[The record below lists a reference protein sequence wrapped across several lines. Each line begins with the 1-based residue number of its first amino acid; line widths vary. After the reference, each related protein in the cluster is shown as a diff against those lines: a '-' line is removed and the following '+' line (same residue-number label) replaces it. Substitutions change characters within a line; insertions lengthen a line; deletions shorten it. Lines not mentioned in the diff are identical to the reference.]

1 MTMNFR
7 TPVDIKKSNLAINY
21 QSPVFS
27 IGSCFTNHI
36 GERLSYY
43 KFPVIV
49 NPFGTLYNPVSVK
62 KALEIIDKNKTF
74 KAEDLNNYN
83 EKHLSFHHDTTFSN
97 TDINK
102 ALTKINKSI
111 TKSHEFLRKSKSLFI
126 TFGTAFVYKYKK
138 TNEIVSN
145 CHKIPAK
152 EFDHFML
159 SPNEIIEEWKII
171 LDKLQQS
178 ETDKKFIFTVSPVR
192 HWKDGAV
199 NNQLSKSILIYSIHE
214 LIKNRHDAEYFPSYE
229 IFMDELRDY
238 RFYAEDMIHA
248 GNQGINYVWEKFQ
261 ETYISDEVSHVMKSV
276 EKLIKA
282 TQHKPYNP
290 KGNEYKTF
298 LTAQLKKAE
307 EIDKKY
313 PNVNI
318 EKEKNLLKNQLQEN
332 FGNNNP

>member
-1 MTMNFR
+1 MTMDFR
-7 TPVDIKKSNLAINY
+7 KPVDIKKSNLAINY

-36 GERLSYY
+36 GEKLNYY
-43 KFPVIV
+43 KFPVMV

-62 KALEIIDKNKTF
+62 KALEIIDNNKTF

-83 EKHLSFHHDTTFSN
+83 EKYLSFHHDTTYSN
-97 TDINK
+97 TDINT
-102 ALTKINKSI
+102 ALTNINKST
-111 TKSHEFLRKSKSLFI
+111 TKSHEFLRVSKFLFI

-248 GNQGINYVWEKFQ
+248 GNQGINYVWKKFQ

-276 EKLIKA
+276 EKIIKA
-282 TQHKPYNP
+282 TQHRPYNP

-307 EIDKKY
+307 EIVKKY
-313 PNVNI
+313 PYVNI
-318 EKEKNLLKNQLQEN
+318 EKEKKFFQNQLEEN
-332 FGNNNP
+332 FGS